1 MLDEN
6 NMYVIQIPANV
17 KTRMEIINGVGIK
30 ELIQTTIAGVIS
42 IVIAYIVYLIKG
54 IFLLSFGIVV
64 GITILTFLIT
74 MKDKYNQSIA
84 IWIGNMIKFFRS
96 QRMFVYVLDEDDI
109 NEKGV
114 NNEKDI

>member
-1 MLDEN
+1 MIDDN

-17 KTRMEIINGVGIK
+17 KTRMEIINGVGVK
-30 ELIQTTIAGVIS
+30 ELIQTAIAGGIG
-42 IVIAYIVYLIKG
+42 IIIAYIVYLIKG
-54 IFLLSFGIVV
+54 VFLLSFGIVV

-96 QRMFVYVLDEDDI
+96 QRMYKFVLKEDDI
-109 NEKGV
+109 T
-114 NNEKDI
+114 